1 MSFRTRLLMTVAVV
15 ALVSLA
21 VLAFGL
27 RREVSRQLSNE
38 YGQRI
43 EATVSAI
50 EADLRLKSD
59 GITERLVALRDA
71 LQNDNRFRAAAVAG
85 AESERQYLLDY
96 AGAVIGLTGLSV
108 LQIQDQD
115 GRIVSS
121 GHFRN
126 EHGRLAPVLARR
138 LVANP
143 DDVAFLTARTPEGA
157 FMALVRGEELKVGGR
172 AFTMVGGVSLDRRF
186 FQRLARDREVSVSLV
201 YPGLEVSS
209 SPALVPRLAELS
221 VVPPDGVVG
230 LDDLIAGRLEV
241 TVMGADGERPPV
253 ATAQVLVTHTLEP
266 LRLLVGRVDR
276 WFIGAAVATS
286 VVALVL
292 AAWLSV
298 RVSQPLAALA
308 EKTATLDLDRLD
320 IDFDSR
326 GGDEVGTLSRLLG
339 DLTARLKTSRRQLRE
354 AEHRAAVGQMAR
366 QVTHDIKNG
375 LIPLRNVFRHLSQV
389 DRRDPTALATVFDE
403 RRGTIDASIDYLE
416 TLATNYGRLSP
427 AQQRRMCDLN
437 AIASEAMHVSHGP
450 HTVLRGRL
458 AEDVPA
464 VVGDP
469 VAVRRILDNLIANA
483 VDSLSGGRGAVTIVT
498 TRVDDAG
505 QATARLTVADN
516 GCGMSDTDVSKV
528 FTDFYTTKPAGTGL
542 GLSIVR
548 RLVLDLEGTVRVASE
563 LGEGTQVTVDIPAAP
578 ASPRRSAAQ
587 VDHVE

>member
-1 MSFRTRLLMTVAVV
+1 MTVAAV

-27 RREVSRQLSNE
+27 RREVSSQLSDE

-50 EADLRLKSD
+50 EADLRLESE
-59 GITERLVALRDA
+59 GITERLVALRDG
-71 LQNDNRFRAAAVAG
+71 LQNDNRFRAAAVAR

-126 EHGRLAPVLARR
+126 EHGRLAPVLAKR

-172 AFTMVGGVSLDRRF
+172 AFTLVGGVSLDRRF

-221 VVPPDGVVG
+221 VVTPDDAVG

-266 LRLLVGRVDR
+266 LRLLVGRVNR

-286 VVALVL
+286 VVALML

-326 GGDEVGTLSRLLG
+326 RGDEIGTLSRLLG

-389 DRRDPTALATVFDE
+389 DRHDPTALATVFDE

-427 AQQRRMCDLN
+427 ASERRMCDLN
-437 AIASEAMHVSHGP
+437 AIASEAMQVSHGP
-450 HTVLRGRL
+450 HAVLRGRL

-469 VAVRRILDNLIANA
+469 VAVRRILDNLVANA

-498 TRVDDAG
+498 ARGDDAG

-516 GCGMSDTDVSKV
+516 GCGMSDTDASKV

-578 ASPRRSAAQ
+578 ASPRRSEPQ